1 MRDEELVSFLQWA
14 LPRLRLRWGGF
25 RKVRRQ
31 VGKRLSRRLAE
42 LKLQALDQYRD
53 RLLTDP
59 TEWSVFDGLCH
70 ITISCFYRDKHVFD
84 ALGAQVLP
92 ELGRAA
98 HLQRRAVRCWCAGC
112 ACGEEV
118 YTLKLVW
125 EFDVRPSLPGTSLK
139 IIGSD
144 ADPEVLRR
152 AEKGC
157 FSSSSLKSMPA
168 NWRELAFTRNDD
180 CYCIHA
186 EYRDGIAF
194 LLEDIRSDIPAG
206 RFDLILCR
214 NLVFTYFEI
223 ERQRE
228 MIGRIAE
235 SLRDTGYLVIG
246 AHEQLPGD
254 SSLFAQVSG
263 CREILRKTQPRRT
276 ELAEREHDYDESR
289 QD

>member
-1 MRDEELVSFLQWA
+1 MTTAEHATHRGAGMRDEELVSFLQWA
-14 LPRLRLRWGGF
+14 LPRLRLRWQGF

-42 LKLQALDQYRD
+42 LELRTLDQYRD
-53 RLLTDP
+53 RLQTDP
-59 TEWSVFDGLCH
+59 MEWSMFDGLCH
-70 ITISCFYRDKHVFD
+70 ITISRFYRDRHVFD
-84 ALGAQVLP
+84 ALGLRVLP

-98 HLQRRAVRCWCAGC
+98 QAQRRPVRSWCAGC

-118 YTLKLVW
+118 YTLALVW
-125 EFDVRPSLPGTSLK
+125 AFDIRPRLPGAPLE

-157 FSSSSLKSMPA
+157 FSSSSLGSLPES
-168 NWRELAFTRNDD
+168 WRDRAFTRDGD
-180 CYCIHA
+180 RYCVRA
-186 EYRDGIAF
+186 EYRGGIAF
-194 LLEDIRSDIPAG
+194 RLEDIRFAVPHG
-206 RFDLILCR
+206 PFDLILCR

-235 SLRDTGYLVIG
+235 ALRDTGYLVIG
-246 AHEQLPGD
+246 AHERLPAG
-254 SSLFAQVSG
+254 SSGFAQISG
-263 CREILRKTQPRRT
+263 CPEILRKTPPT
-276 ELAEREHDYDESR
+276 ALE
-289 QD
+289 